1 MRRLAFPPVE
11 PWASAV
17 VDALAIAGFTIA
29 GILSHRHALPAGAVA
44 EDAVPLLAGWFLAA
58 AAFRLYRR
66 RTWQALLSTWA
77 VGVSL
82 GVLLRAAV
90 LGRLDEPR
98 QLAFLT
104 TTLVLSLAL
113 VLAAR
118 VVTTLAVGLRRD

>member
-1 MRRLAFPPVE
+1 MRPLVFPPVA
-11 PWASAV
+11 PWVSATI
-17 VDALAIAGFTIA
+17 DGLAIAGFTIA

-66 RTWQALLSTWA
+66 RTWRALLSTWA

-104 TTLVLSLAL
+104 TTLVLSLTL

-118 VVTTLAVGLRRD
+118 AATSLAVSQRRG